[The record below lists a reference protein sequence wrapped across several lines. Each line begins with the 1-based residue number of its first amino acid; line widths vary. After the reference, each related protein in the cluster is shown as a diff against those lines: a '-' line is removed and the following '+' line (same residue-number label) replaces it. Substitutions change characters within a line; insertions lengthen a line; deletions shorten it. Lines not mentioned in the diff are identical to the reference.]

1 MIAPLATGPLTH
13 AAPQFVSKQR
23 LASDSMFGAHRSSIA
38 TIGQI
43 VTHARC
49 KRLCVP
55 MPNFD
60 IQTFDDLL
68 RAARRQADPQRLL
81 FVFARAELPE
91 DSTPEQRTRFDAGV
105 GGALIP
111 LMCVDKG
118 PDELGTFSELVEE
131 SCSLGLE
138 WTIVFVA
145 SLAGQ
150 GGRAPTSE
158 STEAP
163 LQSMVE
169 AIKAG
174 THRSFIP
181 FDRNGRPV
189 LFE

>member
-1 MIAPLATGPLTH
+1 MRPSTH
-13 AAPQFVSKQR
+13 
-23 LASDSMFGAHRSSIA
+23 GSSIA
-38 TIGQI
+38 TIIQF
-43 VTHARC
+43 VTPAGSKH
-49 KRLCVP
+49 LCVP
-55 MPNFD
+55 MPDLN
-60 IQTFDDLL
+60 IHTFDDLL
-68 RAARRQADPQRLL
+68 SAARQQAEPQRLL
-81 FVFARAELPE
+81 FVFAGAELPE
-91 DSTPEQRTRFDAGV
+91 DSTLEQRTRFDAGA

-111 LMCVDKG
+111 LMCVDKS

-150 GGRAPTSE
+150 GGRAPTSA
-158 STEAP
+158 SAEAP
-163 LQSMVE
+163 LHSMVD

-174 THRSFIP
+174 AHSSFIP